1 LSAAEGGT
9 EVDGPMHDEQLL
21 QPTQTADTK
30 IGMILQDRY
39 RIVRQ
44 LGEGGMGAV
53 YEGEHLLIKKRV
65 AIKCLHAQYA
75 QNPEVVAR
83 FHREALAATSIGH
96 QNIIEVTDLGRFPD
110 GSVFMVLEFL
120 PGRDFARLI
129 DDEGPQPLGRVVHI
143 MSQICDA
150 LTAAHAKE
158 IVHRDLKPE
167 NVFLIKRGDD
177 NDFVKLLDFGI
188 SKMKSSGDTPG
199 ANMTRTGMA
208 LGTPYYMAPEQAQGR
223 KDVDHR
229 ADIYALGVIL
239 FRALTGQHPFEHDS
253 YPMLVLK
260 ICTEPPPPLRR
271 YRPDLPIEI
280 EQIAARMLAK
290 TPEER
295 FQDCAAIKAALKPYE
310 GHSDV
315 PIVNEVA
322 RNDALP
328 LASIAGYAATG
339 YADSSPGARAQ
350 TPQPQGMQTPQP
362 QGTPGQQR
370 MLETGTPLATQ
381 TIVGIP
387 GASKLPIYL
396 GIGVVVLLALAG
408 AGVVA
413 SGALS
418 SNPGNVPPA
427 VAVVAP
433 PTAPIAP
440 VPTQPQAGTAPAPTE
455 RNVNIRISTTPPN
468 AELLIDGRRR
478 ANPFNAQ
485 LPYSE
490 EMHTVEVRSPGF
502 MTVMQDLDLSLTQ
515 EISIPLERGTGT
527 QDRRVAR
534 TRAAAPGAA
543 GTPPQTNTPP
553 EVVPPPVA
561 AGAGAEPPPQERRPP
576 PPEQPTVVRP
586 PPLEEP
592 PPPNPD
598 LVAPPPP
605 RNFKKLSF

>member
-1 LSAAEGGT
+1 
-9 EVDGPMHDEQLL
+9 MHDEPLL
-21 QPTQTADTK
+21 RPTQTDDPK
-30 IGMILQDRY
+30 LGMILQDRY
-39 RIVRQ
+39 RIVRL

-65 AIKCLHAQYA
+65 AIKCLHAHYA

-110 GSVFMVLEFL
+110 GAVFMVLEYL
-120 PGRDFARLI
+120 QGMDFARLI
-129 DDEGPQPLGRVVHI
+129 DEQGPQPLGRVVHI
-143 MSQICDA
+143 VSQICDA

-167 NVFLIKRGDD
+167 NVFLIRRGDD
-177 NDFVKLLDFGI
+177 ADFVKLLDFGI
-188 SKMKSSGDTPG
+188 SKMKSSGDAPS

-208 LGTPYYMAPEQAQGR
+208 IGTPYYMAPEQAQGL

-271 YRPDLPIEI
+271 YRPDLPPALEV
-280 EQIAARMLAK
+280 IAARMLAK
-290 TPEER
+290 TPGER
-295 FQDCAAIKAALKPYE
+295 FQTCAEVKAALKPYE
-310 GHSDV
+310 AFSEV

-328 LASIAGYAATG
+328 LASVAGYVGFAATG
-339 YADSSPGARAQ
+339 YADPSQTPGSPGKPNPQSPGQAR
-350 TPQPQGMQTPQP
+350 TPQP
-362 QGTPGQQR
+362 
-370 MLETGTPLATQ
+370 MLDSGTPLATQ
-381 TIVGIP
+381 TSMALPVSSRLPLLLGVGTV
-387 GASKLPIYL
+387 LVL
-396 GIGVVVLLALAG
+396 GVVGVGLA
-408 AGVVA
+408 A
-413 SGALS
+413 SGAFS
-418 SNPGNVPPA
+418 SARVPTPTVPVAVPSPA
-427 VAVVAP
+427 VAAAP
-433 PTAPIAP
+433 LGAAP
-440 VPTQPQAGTAPAPTE
+440 GE
-455 RNVNIRISTTPPN
+455 RLVNIRLSTTPPT

-490 EMHTVEVRSPGF
+490 ALHTIEVRAPGY

-515 EISIPLERGTGT
+515 EITIPLEAGNGM

-534 TRAAAPGAA
+534 ARPPNGAASAGTATGATAAPQTTAVAPLPTGLTAPDPA
-543 GTPPQTNTPP
+543 TTPAPAHPQ
-553 EVVPPPVA
+553 
-561 AGAGAEPPPQERRPP
+561 P
-576 PPEQPTVVRP
+576 PPEQPVVARP
-586 PPLEEP
+586 PPLEDP
-592 PPPNPD
+592 PPADPS
-598 LVAPPPP
+598 LVAPPPL
-605 RNFKKLSF
+605 RGFKKLSL